1 MIKKYLTKAI
11 VLATVSM
18 SLMAL
23 NSIGASAKSV
33 KNEIDNMKN
42 IIIQFDTGRVEHV
55 SNDVADLYYVDDD
68 GEIYCTGDVSRVFNP
83 NGMASDSLAYIDH
96 VGYVQSRAKIDA
108 IFYTDKNGKK
118 CEIGDSELIKEV
130 VAKDNNSTE
139 STTNTG
145 WIKEGDNW
153 TYRYSN
159 GQLCFGWLKDS
170 DNWYY
175 FDASGHVVKDG
186 RLKIDGKIYNF
197 DSDGHMQVNNTSE
210 SKENKKQ
217 IGWVIDYESW
227 DHKSG
232 KLNSLQ
238 SEWKYVYSN
247 GENCVGWLEDNGYWH
262 YFNKCGHMVKNQMR
276 KIDGKIYSFDT
287 DGHMQVNM
295 SKKTLYAENYF
306 NHTGPTDGSGYI
318 VANTFLNIVSDANGV
333 CTLTDDYYDDV
344 NTVLCHKDVH
354 RTSDGSFHSQLF
366 DKNGD
371 QVFGWYLESIY
382 TWLPDLERF
391 STTQRWTYYDE
402 NGIEVISASKVIDGK
417 AYSFDS
423 NGYLI

>member
-33 KNEIDNMKN
+33 KNEIDTMKN

-130 VAKDNNSTE
+130 VDKDNKSTE
-139 STTNTG
+139 STTKTG
-145 WIKEGDNW
+145 WIKEGDKW

-159 GQLCFGWLKDS
+159 GEKCYGWLKDD

-175 FDASGHVVKDG
+175 FNRNGNMQQDG
-186 RLKIDGKIYNF
+186 MFKIDGKVYLF
-197 DSDGHMQVNNTSE
+197 DSNGRLQEDNAISE
-210 SKENKKQ
+210 NVKKT
-217 IGWVIDYESW
+217 GWVKEGIVSPTGQDW
-227 DHKSG
+227 R
-232 KLNSLQ
+232 
-238 SEWKYVYSN
+238 YVYSN
-247 GENCVGWLEDNGYWH
+247 GENCVGWLQDEGYWY
-262 YFNKCGHMVKNQMR
+262 YFDKCGHMVKNQMR
-276 KIDGKIYSFDT
+276 KIDGKVYSFDSK
-287 DGHMQVNM
+287 GHIKLNTTEYPGYTQ
-295 SKKTLYAENYF
+295 TYL
-306 NHTGPTDGSGYI
+306 NHTGPTDGSGF
-318 VANTFLNIVSDANGV
+318 VCNTYLTKVVSDETGV
-333 CTLTDDYYDDV
+333 CTITGLHGEDIDV
-344 NTVLCHKDVH
+344 GNMLFRKDAH
-354 RTSDGSFHSQLF
+354 YLNDGSYHGILF

-371 QVFGWYLESIY
+371 QVFGWFLESTYVSSDVATGI
-382 TWLPDLERF
+382 TILADK
-391 STTQRWTYYDE
+391 WTYYDE
-402 NGIEVISASKVIDGK
+402 NGVQVISASKVIDGK
-417 AYSFDS
+417 TYSFDS
-423 NGYLI
+423 KGYLV